1 MKPSTISFLFKIYLS
16 EYTTQG
22 VYIGLIFSV
31 HFLDQHV
38 TIKAL
43 RRGFLSG
50 VGGFCIA
57 FTEGVQK
64 AWVWLAGL
72 ALLWGGGLH

>member
-1 MKPSTISFLFKIYLS
+1 MKPSTISFLFKVYLS

-64 AWVWLAGL
+64 AWSGWRD
-72 ALLWGGGLH
+72 LLCFGGG